1 MAPYP
6 DAAVQIIF
14 QRGLCVGNLLKISC
28 VRRQRW
34 EVAMDPISWNGK
46 KMFIE
51 RAETSRGS
59 NCLRG
64 SLGGD

>member
-14 QRGLCVGNLLKISC
+14 QRGLCVGNILKISC

-34 EVAMDPISWNGK
+34 EVAMDPIS
-46 KMFIE
+46 
-51 RAETSRGS
+51 
-59 NCLRG
+59 
-64 SLGGD
+64 